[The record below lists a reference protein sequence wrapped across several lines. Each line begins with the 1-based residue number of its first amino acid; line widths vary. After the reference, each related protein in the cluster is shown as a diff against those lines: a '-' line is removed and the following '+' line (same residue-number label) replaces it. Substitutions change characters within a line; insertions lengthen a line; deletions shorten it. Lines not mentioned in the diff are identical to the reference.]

1 MLPINKTNKYLIFLA
16 IQRKWPRFC
25 IIAILL
31 FATMVFIPTYFG
43 VRKILR
49 LKINLP
55 ARTLGKLEKDDKVD
69 FRSQE
74 TQDYLINTPGCYI
87 PNYAKHF
94 KYNESFPKSSY
105 MCNPRAVM
113 VYPQDNNTIQFQIDE
128 RQMKKYNDG
137 LSWYQCC
144 YKFVTQ
150 SDIPGHEHDQLSY
163 TKCKEFK
170 NGTIIMIDQEV
181 ITVTCYD
188 KKHFVMYTDAYIVV
202 KINYSS
208 PKTDITKSWNVL
220 MIGID
225 SMSRTRFFDTM
236 PRTSAFIKKEKWL
249 DYKGYHMVH
258 PETSKTLLSILTG
271 RNMSLS
277 SCATSL
283 SDCVDN
289 FIWQK
294 YKDAGYKTA
303 FGETNLGISNTLSS
317 GFRYSP
323 TDHFMRPLFLTGE
336 RHKNQILCTQKK
348 PSTTH
353 LLDYA
358 KQFFRY
364 YKNTKTFGMFWIN
377 SDTFTLNTIPSL
389 LDGQL
394 EYLFTALK
402 YSKILSNTFVI
413 FFSDHGNMF
422 GKMQLPVGSYYN
434 NRLPMLF
441 IWVPLQFRRENL
453 NIHFNLRE
461 NQERLVSP
469 YDLYVTLA
477 DILELSTSAGAK
489 TLSEA
494 CPLCTSLF
502 EKKSPNTRC
511 TDSGIPEYWC
521 SCHNMTKVDD
531 VQMLENSVTYAVA
544 RINDI
549 GRSVKTIPCTSCAK
563 LRFPS
568 VVRSHVYYIGA
579 KTYNIVV
586 IKMSPNSLI
595 FEAVVVY
602 QDKGYE
608 LLSLRSL
615 VQYNRKG
622 NCAVNASDRPFCV
635 CLHDY
640 GSNTKPKPFIIQ
652 YEKE

>member
-1 MLPINKTNKYLIFLA
+1 
-16 IQRKWPRFC
+16 
-25 IIAILL
+25 
-31 FATMVFIPTYFG
+31 MVFIPTYFG

-69 FRSQE
+69 FRSQ
-74 TQDYLINTPGCYI
+74 
-87 PNYAKHF
+87 
-94 KYNESFPKSSY
+94 
-105 MCNPRAVM
+105 
-113 VYPQDNNTIQFQIDE
+113 DE

-170 NGTIIMIDQEV
+170 NGTIIMIEQEV

-208 PKTDITKSWNVL
+208 PKTDITKSWNVF

-303 FGETNLGISNTLSS
+303 FGETNLGISNTLSR
-317 GFRYSP
+317 G
-323 TDHFMRPLFLTGE
+323 
-336 RHKNQILCTQKK
+336 
-348 PSTTH
+348 
-353 LLDYA
+353 
-358 KQFFRY
+358 
-364 YKNTKTFGMFWIN
+364 
-377 SDTFTLNTIPSL
+377 
-389 LDGQL
+389 
-394 EYLFTALK
+394 
-402 YSKILSNTFVI
+402 
-413 FFSDHGNMF
+413 DHGNMF

-489 TLSEA
+489 TLS
-494 CPLCTSLF
+494 
-502 EKKSPNTRC
+502 
-511 TDSGIPEYWC
+511 
-521 SCHNMTKVDD
+521 
-531 VQMLENSVTYAVA
+531 
-544 RINDI
+544 
-549 GRSVKTIPCTSCAK
+549 
-563 LRFPS
+563 LRP
-568 VVRSHVYYIGA
+568 
-579 KTYNIVV
+579 
-586 IKMSPNSLI
+586 
-595 FEAVVVY
+595 
-602 QDKGYE
+602 D
-608 LLSLRSL
+608 LR
-615 VQYNRKG
+615 
-622 NCAVNASDRPFCV
+622 
-635 CLHDY
+635 
-640 GSNTKPKPFIIQ
+640 
-652 YEKE
+652 